1 MVMYPEFVVVA
12 MSREQDSESGKFTQ
26 VYSDAEFIDALETL
40 GQAGTADIAEVVGC
54 GEKNA
59 YRRLGALE
67 EEGRVTS
74 RMVGRAKLWE
84 LADGPNGIN
93 PDDPF
98 WSAEPI
104 STGGPTDVSANIDKY
119 LYAAARE
126 DE

>member
-1 MVMYPEFVVVA
+1 MP
-12 MSREQDSESGKFTQ
+12 REQDSESGQFTQ
-26 VYSDAEFIDALETL
+26 VYSDEDFITALEGL
-40 GQAGTADIAEVVGC
+40 GQTGTADIAEEVGC

-74 RMVGRAKLWE
+74 RTVGRAKLWE

-98 WSAEPI
+98 WSAAPV
-104 STGGPTDVSANIDKY
+104 STGGPTDVSANIDEY
-119 LYAAARE
+119 LYAAGRE

>member
-1 MVMYPEFVVVA
+1 MYPATVWSF
-12 MSREQDSESGKFTQ
+12 MPREQDSESGQFTQ
-26 VYSDAEFIDALETL
+26 VYSDEDFLAALEEL
-40 GQAGTADIAEVVGC
+40 GQAGTADVAEAVGC

-74 RMVGRAKLWE
+74 RTVGRAKLWE

-98 WSAEPI
+98 WSADPV
-104 STGGPTDVSANIDKY
+104 STGGPTDVSANVDEY
-119 LYAAARE
+119 LYAAGNE